1 MLLFLP
7 AFLLLLSLLAL
18 ATGNRFGRG
27 FRSNW
32 VVATGGALLSW
43 LSLLFLRFRLPF
55 SLSFSSWW
63 SGQGLVF
70 SSSWRLD
77 EVSWP
82 LAFALSSL
90 LLAALLSAVRQA
102 MSASWQTWAPGLAL
116 TAAALLSALSSDL
129 LTFAFTWV
137 LLDVLV
143 FAVQI
148 GKFSK
153 AEEKRGSLFQASVNL
168 VGTFFLLAA
177 WALSTSAPELSK
189 GLVIFPAAL
198 RLGIFTASRFAP
210 TPSRLRKDLELLLLL
225 SPIAASLA
233 LLAHAE
239 GLSGQTTNLA
249 LWLTFLPASYAAFKG
264 IVAVPSKRGH
274 LYWVLGQTSMAV
286 AAAVSGASMATL
298 VLSLAL
304 LFGGAM
310 LYLRPGAGYARLPL
324 IVMGG
329 LALSSLPF
337 TPTYFISELF
347 ISPPSIFV
355 YFFLPI
361 QALLLLVWLRQFWL
375 GDEVEEPTEPW
386 AHAILS
392 ISEYMLPILYILLG
406 AGLAPSLSLWN
417 LQLILWPGAV
427 NVMLTGLF
435 ALALRLRLPKLSP
448 RAAGILENFFSLSW
462 LFRAGEIL
470 FRTIQWLLR
479 FVSRLLEGEAGV
491 LWALLLIALLLSL
504 VAQYGLAG

>member
-1 MLLFLP
+1 MALFLP
-7 AFLLLLSLLAL
+7 VFILLLSLLAL

-82 LAFALSSL
+82 LASAMSSL
-90 LLAALLSAVRQA
+90 LLSAFLSAVRQA

-143 FAVQI
+143 SAIQI
-148 GKFSK
+148 DQFSK
-153 AEEKRGSLFQASVNL
+153 AEEKRGSLFQVSVNL
-168 VGTFFLLAA
+168 VGIFLLLAA

-189 GLVIFPAAL
+189 GLVIFSAAL

-210 TPSRLRKDLELLLLL
+210 KSNRLRKDIELLLLL
-225 SPIAASLA
+225 SPLAASLA

-239 GLSGQTTNLA
+239 GLSGQTANLI
-249 LWLTFLPASYAAFKG
+249 LWLAFLPASYAAFKAIFAAPG
-264 IVAVPSKRGH
+264 KRGH
-274 LYWVLGQTSMAV
+274 LYWVLGQAALAV
-286 AAAVSGASMATL
+286 VAAVSGASMATL

-310 LYLRPGAGYARLPL
+310 LSLRPKVGYARVPL
-324 IVMGG
+324 IVVGG
-329 LALSSLPF
+329 FALSSLPF
-337 TPTYFISELF
+337 TPTYFTSEF
-347 ISPPSIFV
+347 FVSPSSVFV
-355 YFFLPI
+355 YIFLPI
-361 QALLLLVWLRQFWL
+361 QALLLLAWLRQIWL
-375 GDEVEEPTEPW
+375 GEEVEEPSEPW
-386 AHAILS
+386 AHAILNTS
-392 ISEYMLPILYILLG
+392 VYMLPILFILLG
-406 AGLAPSLSLWN
+406 VGFAPSLSPRN
-417 LQLILWPGAV
+417 LQLILWPGAL
-427 NVMLTGLF
+427 NVILTGLF
-435 ALALRLRLPKLSP
+435 ALALRLPAPKLSS
-448 RAAGILENFFSLSW
+448 RVAGALEAFFSLSW
-462 LFRAGEIL
+462 LIRAGEIL

-479 FVSRLLEGEAGV
+479 FVNRLLEGEAGV